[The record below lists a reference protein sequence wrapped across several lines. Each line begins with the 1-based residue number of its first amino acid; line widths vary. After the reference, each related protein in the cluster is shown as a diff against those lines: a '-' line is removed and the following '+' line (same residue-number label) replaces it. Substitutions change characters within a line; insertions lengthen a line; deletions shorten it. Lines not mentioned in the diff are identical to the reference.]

1 LLHTVNSG
9 NINVSQQAPEHLKRY
24 LSDVSNT
31 LSSYASHVLKELAV
45 AVKTMKKSSKI
56 DYSIGKMQHAVKE
69 LQKV

>member
-1 LLHTVNSG
+1 
-9 NINVSQQAPEHLKRY
+9 
-24 LSDVSNT
+24 
-31 LSSYASHVLKELAV
+31 LKELAV